1 MSIFQL
7 LSNGPGWAVMAKIA
21 LVISLMFSTTS
32 FTDEL
37 VTFYESGPM
46 AQALVAMGFGLCVP
60 VCLNGIYEGFDRGN
74 WIGLG
79 YGLVGV
85 WFLSKGALA
94 LFAPHYLGV
103 LPF

>member
-7 LSNGPGWAVMAKIA
+7 LSSGPWWSMFVKIA
-21 LVISLMFSTTS
+21 VVVGLMFSTGN
-32 FTDEL
+32 FTDDL

-46 AQALVAMGFGLCVP
+46 AEALVAMGFGLCVP

-74 WIGLG
+74 IAGLG
-79 YGLVGV
+79 YGLVGI

-94 LFAPHYLGV
+94 LFAPEYLGV
-103 LPF
+103 FPF